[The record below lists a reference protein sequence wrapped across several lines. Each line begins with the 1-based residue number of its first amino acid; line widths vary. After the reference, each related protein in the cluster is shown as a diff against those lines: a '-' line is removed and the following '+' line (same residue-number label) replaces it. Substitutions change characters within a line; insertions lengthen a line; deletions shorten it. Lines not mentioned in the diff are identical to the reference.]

1 MNPTANDSFWV
12 KWRTLVGLNSYPM
25 TDYETVLLAH
35 ANGASRVLEGT
46 LPGGGGQRNSGGGG
60 CEKLREKHE
69 YNSAR
74 PQNCCCNPPPRNS
87 VWGAHE

>member
-46 LPGGGGQRNSGGGG
+46 LPGGRGQRNSGRRV
-60 CEKLREKHE
+60 REV
-69 YNSAR
+69 A
-74 PQNCCCNPPPRNS
+74 
-87 VWGAHE
+87 